1 MELIGKLKDTRASG
15 IDNLPTLL
23 FKNASDQ
30 YYVKLTKINQCLET
44 GQTPQVRNVG
54 KMTLIGKK
62 EASMQI
68 CKKKS
73 PLTVSSATQ
82 SIITNRSSHL
92 TSYTQHIYTNV
103 SFYYKDR
110 YILILICHA
119 CHAYR
124 PIQTLQGRN
133 K

>member
-68 CKKKS
+68 CKK
-73 PLTVSSATQ
+73 
-82 SIITNRSSHL
+82 N
-92 TSYTQHIYTNV
+92 SYCI
-103 SFYYKDR
+103 
-110 YILILICHA
+110 
-119 CHAYR
+119 
-124 PIQTLQGRN
+124 
-133 K
+133 